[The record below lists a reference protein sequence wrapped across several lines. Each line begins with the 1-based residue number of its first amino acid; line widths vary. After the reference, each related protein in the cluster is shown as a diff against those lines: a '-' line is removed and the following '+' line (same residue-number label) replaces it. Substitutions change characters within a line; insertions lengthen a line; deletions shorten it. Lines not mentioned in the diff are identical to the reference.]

1 MSELYTTFD
10 LLRQASACTER
21 YAHLGR
27 ALGGIK
33 RYGRTTPISLLR
45 ILATNGLDDA
55 LWALRAVPPEQVAV
69 RDRLARLYACW
80 CVRQIWGL
88 LTDKRSRAA
97 VEVAERYAI
106 GEATCNELAAAS
118 ASAWDASASAWAA
131 RAAASASAWDARA
144 AASASAWDAR
154 AAARAAV
161 WDARAA
167 ARASAWDASASAW
180 AARAAARAAVW
191 DAWAA
196 QTQRFGEMLEE
207 VRDE

>member
-118 ASAWDASASAWAA
+118 ASAWDA
-131 RAAASASAWDARA
+131 RA

>member
-10 LLRQASACTER
+10 LLRKADACADR

-45 ILATNGLDDA
+45 ILETNGLDDA
-55 LWALRAVPPEQVAV
+55 LWALRAVPSEQAAV

-88 LTDKRSRAA
+88 LTDERSRAA
-97 VEVAERYAI
+97 IGIAERYAVD
-106 GEATCNELAAAS
+106 EATCNELAAAS
-118 ASAWDASASAWAA
+118 NAAWGAAGAASNASDAALAATRWAAGDAAEAAWNAALAARNAALAAAWAA
-131 RAAASASAWDARA
+131 EDAAGDAA
-144 AASASAWDAR
+144 L
-154 AAARAAV
+154 
-161 WDARAA
+161 
-167 ARASAWDASASAW
+167 
-180 AARAAARAAVW
+180 
-191 DAWAA
+191 AA
-196 QTQRFGEMLEE
+196 QTQRFREMPEE